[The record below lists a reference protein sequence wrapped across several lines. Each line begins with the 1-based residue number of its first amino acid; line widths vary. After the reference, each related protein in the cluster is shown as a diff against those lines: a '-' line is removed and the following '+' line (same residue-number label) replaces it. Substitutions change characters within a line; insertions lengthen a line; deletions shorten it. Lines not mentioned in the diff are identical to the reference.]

1 MGTHRL
7 RAHFKAVT
15 HCMKKTSQLP
25 LTFRDVI
32 PIIEIGQ
39 CYQNACLISDVYP
52 QVEYVE
58 GLAFN
63 GERWI
68 QHAWNRLDGD
78 EFDLTF
84 QIHFP
89 HLLYCD
95 RRIQLAGKLE
105 DLEANGYSFGTG
117 FAPLV
122 QQRYGF
128 KVQTRN

>member
-1 MGTHRL
+1 
-7 RAHFKAVT
+7 
-15 HCMKKTSQLP
+15 MKKTSQLSI
-25 LTFRDVI
+25 TFKDII
-32 PIIEIGQ
+32 PAIELGQ
-39 CYQNACLISDVYP
+39 CYQNALVVADIYP

-63 GERWI
+63 GERWLP
-68 QHAWNRLDGD
+68 HAWNCVNGD

-95 RRIQLAGKLE
+95 RRIEIAGTLE
-105 DLEANGYSFGTG
+105 SLEAEGYSFSQG

-122 QQRYGF
+122 EQGYRVAAL
-128 KVQTRN
+128 KS